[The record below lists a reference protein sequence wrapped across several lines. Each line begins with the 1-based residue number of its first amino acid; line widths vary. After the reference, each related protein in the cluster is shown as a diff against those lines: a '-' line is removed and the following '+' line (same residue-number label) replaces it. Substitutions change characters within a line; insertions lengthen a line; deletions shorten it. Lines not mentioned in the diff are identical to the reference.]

1 MPGPREVLL
10 YPDGDTDP
18 PATFAVRMPVEMRLG
33 RPLFIELLWIDQA
46 AEGSQEAAFIK
57 GAETTAVRYS
67 VRREYSA
74 AGAYLGTA
82 FASFVKCPPTEGGSV

>member
-1 MPGPREVLL
+1 LPGLREVLL
-10 YPDGDTDP
+10 YPGGDAGL

-33 RPLFIELLWIDQA
+33 RPLFIELLWIDRA
-46 AEGSQEAAFIK
+46 AGGPQEAAFMK
-57 GAETTAVRYS
+57 GAEATEVRYS

-82 FASFVKCPPTEGGSV
+82 FASFVKCPPTEGGSM